1 MAEPFGAAPSQADLD
16 DLLAAVA
23 NGDAG
28 AFADLYA
35 QISPA
40 AFGLAIRVIGD
51 RHLAEEV
58 LQEVFLHIWRNASTF
73 DADRGAA
80 KGWIL
85 MLTHRRSVDRVRAVQ
100 SARERDIADA
110 ARVAA
115 TPGGDTATEAELR
128 IDGQPVG
135 VLQALNPTRD
145 AFDRADAEA
154 LLVPRLQFTCI
165 EVAREAEGL
174 GQEASVYALSE
185 RLGELRKELDGA
197 TKSSQEAQALR
208 VLRQIGKLPVPS
220 REILVNSR
228 CHLALKRTT
237 HSTSEKASSLAAGL
251 LRRWKAALVMS
262 SLASTTWRK
271 ARMWSG
277 VVPQQPPIICV
288 PPLKRSG
295 RNLAISSGFCE

>member
-1 MAEPFGAAPSQADLD
+1 MATLGFASVALTEDAHMAEPFGAAPSQADLD

-100 SARERDIADA
+100 CARERDIADA
-110 ARVAA
+110 ARIAA

-128 IDGQPVG
+128 IDGARLRQQLSGLSAAQRRVIELSYFGGHTHAEIAELIGCPLGTVKSRI
-135 VLQALNPTRD
+135 RD
-145 AFDRADAEA
+145 A
-154 LLVPRLQFTCI
+154 LPRLRRHHSVPA
-165 EVAREAEGL
+165 EPVVA
-174 GQEASVYALSE
+174 
-185 RLGELRKELDGA
+185 
-197 TKSSQEAQALR
+197 
-208 VLRQIGKLPVPS
+208 
-220 REILVNSR
+220 
-228 CHLALKRTT
+228 
-237 HSTSEKASSLAAGL
+237 
-251 LRRWKAALVMS
+251 
-262 SLASTTWRK
+262 
-271 ARMWSG
+271 
-277 VVPQQPPIICV
+277 
-288 PPLKRSG
+288 
-295 RNLAISSGFCE
+295 